1 LSGRMSTAAPGISS
15 RQMRGWAAVQIIRA
29 RIFGNSASSKDKRA
43 RKSVNARLGCVN
55 SERLVGSIA
64 DALSAGVGE
73 GRITRRE
80 LGDYMA
86 GKGFQDSAVS
96 RGLGLAVAKW
106 GSLAKVKVPST
117 NETGRVAEGYVP
129 CDGAYESLDELMRRP
144 ATGRF
149 AFRFGG
155 SFRAVG
161 RHLDSP
167 VPIRVDVVAN
177 ESSTNCKAKV
187 NVVPFGDRDVQV
199 YWRPRDALSLDMN
212 QGETARAELLEV
224 DNPERRRI
232 ANYEGALK
240 GETDPAVIEHV
251 RMRLR
256 QTYESAARQKP
267 VCYVRT
273 PDVEGGRKGVDSSV
287 NVLVLTV
294 YSSEGLS
301 WTPFLLL
308 RRRIEESE
316 ILPIVGYKSKNVEWP
331 GRGILC

>member
-1 LSGRMSTAAPGISS
+1 
-15 RQMRGWAAVQIIRA
+15 
-29 RIFGNSASSKDKRA
+29 
-43 RKSVNARLGCVN
+43 
-55 SERLVGSIA
+55 VGSIA
-64 DALSAGVGE
+64 DALSAGAVE
-73 GRITRRE
+73 GRMTRRE
-80 LGDYMA
+80 LGEYMK
-86 GKGFQDSAVS
+86 GKGFQDSAIS

-106 GSLAKVKVPST
+106 GTLAKIKVPFRNEST
-117 NETGRVAEGYVP
+117 SRVEDGYVP

-144 ATGRF
+144 ANSRF
-149 AFRFGG
+149 TFRLGG
-155 SFRAVG
+155 SSFRGVG

-167 VPIRVDVVAN
+167 IALHVDVVAK

-187 NVVPFGDRDVQV
+187 NAVPFGDREVQFF
-199 YWRPRDALSLDMN
+199 WQPRDALSLDMN

-240 GETDPAVIEHV
+240 SETDPAVIEHL

-256 QTYESAARQKP
+256 QTHDSAATQKP

-273 PDVEGGRKGVDSSV
+273 PDVEGGRKGIDAIV

-294 YSSEGLS
+294 YSSQGLS

-331 GRGILC
+331 GKGVLC